1 MSTDM
6 EVVTDGAGTGSGG
19 WGSGCGGGAPR
30 AHSMTWSM
38 GNPLPQSLWLLP
50 QEPPCACEAVRS
62 VSGMLKCPLSSASQS
77 AILCSWLERLFSQ

>member
-50 QEPPCACEAVRS
+50 QEPRFMCWQIPRISGFCAWLLDSFVN
-62 VSGMLKCPLSSASQS
+62 GMLYFPHT
-77 AILCSWLERLFSQ
+77 